1 MLRVA
6 NTCNALLQELQQIW
20 MDIGETE
27 SEKDRMLIELEIE
40 CLEVYRRK
48 LDEAANAKARLHQ
61 SIAAKEAELA
71 ALIASLGDLTI
82 QSPINVDKKASSLK
96 GQLMMVTPL
105 VEDLKSKKEE
115 RIKQFADIKSQ
126 IEKINSEILG
136 YNQITSTVSSLNL
149 EEQDLSIRKLGDY
162 QSHLRSLQKEK
173 SERIQKVLAYVNEVH
188 LMCSI
193 LGLDFGITVSAVH
206 PSLHDKS
213 LEHATNISDN
223 TLEGLENTILKLK
236 TERKVRFQKLKDI
249 VTSLFELWNIMNTT
263 REEKQHFSRVTSII
277 RLSEAEVV
285 EPGYLSTEVIQQA
298 SQEVERL
305 NKLKTSKMKEL
316 VMKRRAELEELCF
329 KTHIEPDLST
339 TFEKSNAMIDSGL
352 VDPGE
357 LLAKIEAQISEVSK
371 EALGRKEIMDR
382 IDRWLFACEEEIW
395 LEDYN
400 LDQNRF
406 SGGRSAHIS
415 LKRAER
421 ARITIKKIPSIVD
434 NLICR
439 TVTWE
444 DDKNKL
450 FLYDGARLVTILEEY
465 KLSRIRKEEEKKR
478 LRDQKKLQDLL
489 LTEKE
494 SIYGSKPSPRRVS
507 SFRKSTNGTLTATPR
522 RNSNGS
528 PTQDLMTPRSYSGR
542 QNGSFKDL
550 RKLSTGPL
558 NFVSIPKEDTISYSS
573 VYSSEPASP
582 PLN

>member
-1 MLRVA
+1 MLL
-6 NTCNALLQELQQIW
+6 N
-20 MDIGETE
+20 
-27 SEKDRMLIELEIE
+27 
-40 CLEVYRRK
+40 
-48 LDEAANAKARLHQ
+48 
-61 SIAAKEAELA
+61 
-71 ALIASLGDLTI
+71 LTFLFLTFK
-82 QSPINVDKKASSLK
+82 INVDKNASSLK

-105 VEDLKSKKEE
+105 VEDLKSKKGE

-126 IEKINSEILG
+126 IEKINGEILG
-136 YNQITSTVSSLNL
+136 YNQITSTISFLNL
-149 EEQDLSIRKLGDY
+149 EEQDLSIKKLGEY

-188 LMCSI
+188 LMCNI
-193 LGLDFGITVSAVH
+193 LGLDFGKTVSAVH

-263 REEKQHFSRVTSII
+263 REEKQNFSRVTSII
-277 RLSEAEVV
+277 RVSEAEVV

-305 NKLKTSKMKEL
+305 NKLKTSRMKEL

-329 KTHIEPDLST
+329 KTHIEPDPST
-339 TFEKSNAMIDSGL
+339 TFEKSNAIIDSGL

-357 LLAKIEAQISEVSK
+357 LLAKIEAQISEVSN

-382 IDRWLFACEEEIW
+382 IDRWLFACEEENW
-395 LEDYN
+395 LEEYN

-406 SGGRSAHIS
+406 SGGRCAHLS

-421 ARITIKKIPSIVD
+421 ARITIQKIPCIYFFFVYNIISFIWLSKSLNIYDQSIAAIVD

-465 KLSRIRKEEEKKR
+465 NLSRIRKEEEKKR
-478 LRDQKKLQDLL
+478 LRVIS
-489 LTEKE
+489 
-494 SIYGSKPSPRRVS
+494 SILFPCHSTKFPSFLKGILDIR
-507 SFRKSTNGTLTATPR
+507 
-522 RNSNGS
+522 
-528 PTQDLMTPRSYSGR
+528 
-542 QNGSFKDL
+542 FKN
-550 RKLSTGPL
+550 K
-558 NFVSIPKEDTISYSS
+558 II
-573 VYSSEPASP
+573 
-582 PLN
+582 